1 MVTTTAS
8 SASNASQQEARKRE
22 LRQKPR
28 SRWPV
33 TVAAV
38 LAVVALLLVGFV
50 AMRKHQNDVL
60 TFSGSPTQVLV
71 NSSAGLVVVVPADGN
86 QVQVS
91 RRAKWTLLKPD
102 MDVAVEGGTLVVQ
115 ADCVGPSFICD
126 VQYRVSV
133 PSDVSVKVVGG
144 AGSVEI
150 AGVGGNV
157 DVETSSGDVAL
168 SNLASDV
175 KVRTSGGDVTL
186 DAISGGLDIA
196 TDGGSINGTSLT
208 STLVQTGTSS
218 GDIELTVTGAPDRI
232 GAGSSSGNITLL
244 VPDLAYTVDAQA
256 ASPEDVT
263 VDVNESSA
271 ATHTISAQTGSGQIS
286 ITRG

>member
-1 MVTTTAS
+1 MVTTT
-8 SASNASQQEARKRE
+8 ASNASQQEARKRE

-38 LAVVALLLVGFV
+38 LAVVALLLVGFI
-50 AMRKHQNDVL
+50 ALRRHQNDVV

-71 NSSAGLVVVVPADGN
+71 NNAAGLVIVVPSDGN

-102 MDVAVEGGTLVVQ
+102 MAVEVEGGTLVVQ

-126 VQYRVSV
+126 VEYRVSV
-133 PSDVSVKVVGG
+133 PSDVAVKVVGG
-144 AGSVEI
+144 GGDVEI
-150 AGVGGNV
+150 AGVGGRV
-157 DVETSSGDVAL
+157 DVQTTGGDVSL

-186 DAISGGLDIA
+186 DSISGGVDIA
-196 TDGGSINGTSLT
+196 TDGGSIHGTSLT
-208 STLVQTGTSS
+208 STLIQTGTSS
-218 GDIELTVTGAPDRI
+218 GDISLNVTGAPDRI
-232 GAGSSSGNITLL
+232 GSGSASGDIDLV
-244 VPDLAYTVDAQA
+244 VPDLAYAVDAKA
-256 ASPEDVT
+256 SSPEDVT
-263 VDVNESSA
+263 VDVTESST
-271 ATHTISAQTGSGQIS
+271 ATRTISAQTGSGQIF
-286 ITRG
+286 IARG